1 MSAQQTT
8 EAEAEYYKFD
18 IGNLDDELYHP
29 DVPVQKWLSTA
40 TTAGADGFPNGS
52 LNRLSPITRD
62 VELERLLGISLYM
75 IGNVLPF
82 VLPGLCF
89 FAFFFPLVQFML
101 WFVLAYVG
109 VLASIEHF
117 FFKPWFMKKYKHYD
131 ASSTL
136 MTDNVRHN
144 QYSFTERN
152 ITKYLSVNFVWP
164 KTLHRPSMESTPM
177 IFCAIPHGVAP
188 LGITAYPLW
197 SKLWNNKI
205 CHWAGAPVLFKIP
218 IIGYFITKMGYIPAK
233 SQNILETLTKKEENV
248 GIILDGIA
256 GMFQAAN
263 NEEIAHIKARKG
275 IVKIALRAGAPIV
288 PVYGFGHTKLWTVV
302 VDPFGALEKL
312 SHVVEASITPFFGRF
327 GWFLGPPRRVPV
339 TVCLGEPVMCPRV
352 QDPTKEQIDKYH
364 QQLLESYQ
372 QLFDKHKAAYGWGD
386 RKLKFV

>member
-1 MSAQQTT
+1 MTARPMV
-8 EAEAEYYKFD
+8 EYYKFD
-18 IGNLDDELYHP
+18 IGNLDDDLYHP

-40 TTAGADGFPNGS
+40 TTAGVDGFPNGS

-62 VELERLLGISLYM
+62 VEIERLLGIALYM

-82 VLPGLCF
+82 LLPGLCC
-89 FAFFFPLVQFML
+89 FAFFFPIAKFILC
-101 WFVLAYVG
+101 FVLAYVG

-131 ASSTL
+131 ASSSL
-136 MTDNVRHN
+136 MTDSVRHN

-164 KTLHRPSMESTPM
+164 KTLHRPAMESTPM

-197 SKLWNNKI
+197 SKLWNDKI

-218 IIGYFITKMGYIPAK
+218 LISYFIKKMGYIPAK

-248 GIILDGIA
+248 GLILDGIA

-263 NEEIAHIKARKG
+263 EEIAHVKARKG

-288 PVYGFGHTKLWTVV
+288 PVYGFGHTKLWTVI
-302 VDPFGALEKL
+302 VDPLGVLEKL
-312 SHVVEASITPFFGRF
+312 SDYVEASLTPFFGRF

-339 TVCLGEPVMCPRV
+339 TVCLGEPVVCPRI
-352 QDPTKEQIDKYH
+352 QDPTKEQVDKYH
-364 QQLLESYQ
+364 QQLLDSYQ
-372 QLFDKHKAAYGWGD
+372 QLFDKHKAAYGWD
-386 RKLKFV
+386 DKKLIFV